1 MDPILQPLNEK
12 QREAVTA
19 TKGPYLI
26 LAGPGSGET
35 RVITHR
41 FAYLLKTEHI
51 DPHSILAV
59 TFTNKAANEMKER
72 IEKLIHINCSGLW
85 IRTFHSMGYRILR
98 EYAHLLGYEKQWEA
112 IDENDSLKMIRKI
125 LKEIPY
131 YSEFS
136 KLYKPEN
143 LLSLISKAKEEL
155 KSIAEVTGKRI
166 YSNREKEFLEDIYRL
181 YEKKL
186 KETQLMDYS
195 DLLANTYLIL
205 KNFPEVLS
213 YYQNLWQYIMVD
225 EFQDTNRL
233 QYDIVSLLAQKHKNI
248 LIVGDD
254 DQSIYGWRGA
264 RVTNMRLFEEQ
275 FQATIIKLEQNYR
288 STETIIKAANSI
300 AEAIDDRMGKTLWTE
315 NEDGPPIVIMYG
327 GDERSLY
334 EQVVEKIKSLKHSGY
349 AYKDIAIFYRINA
362 QSGTIEELLIKH
374 EIPYHIVGSLR
385 FFERKEIKDVIAYVA
400 FLANPLNVI
409 AFERIIDF
417 PPRGIGD
424 ATIEKLLLYSQ
435 ENHCDILSA
444 MQQASLIPGIG
455 AKAKIL
461 QNLAQELSELREQI
475 DVVLPSTFLRIL
487 LNLIPLEEHWK
498 KQDEVERWENI
509 QALVDAARVFEES
522 NPGSTIVDFLNYAT
536 LNSTEENIKD
546 TDHVSLMTIHNAK
559 GLEFR
564 AVFVLGVVDG
574 LIPLSR
580 SAETPWGENEEK
592 RLFYVAVTRAK
603 ERLVLCV
610 PSRRYT
616 FGETVRVSAS
626 PYLDYIPDECI
637 KEEDFTSFYSTM
649 NGKNF
654 STDQKKRNSLA
665 SHQMTPFSQKG
676 TPPAPGKPA
685 TFENLQPGVKI
696 RHRILGEGEVV
707 QIVGKRVMIEFENGA
722 IQLLDGNFL
731 SSIEVL

>member
-1 MDPILQPLNEK
+1 PILLPLNEK
-12 QREAVTA
+12 QKEAVTA

-26 LAGPGSGET
+26 LAGPGSGKT

-41 FAYLLKTEHI
+41 FAYLLKTKHI
-51 DPHSILAV
+51 EPNSILAV

-72 IEKLIHINCSGLW
+72 IENLIHINCSGLW

-98 EYAHLLGYEKQWEA
+98 EYAHLLEYEKRWEV
-112 IDENDSLKMIRKI
+112 IDENDSLKIIRKI
-125 LKEIPY
+125 LKEIPNS
-131 YSEFS
+131 SEFS
-136 KLYKPEN
+136 KLHKPEA

-155 KSIAEVTGKRI
+155 KSIIEVTGKRL
-166 YSNREKEFLEDIYRL
+166 YSQREKEFLEDIYRR
-181 YEKKL
+181 YKKKL
-186 KETQLMDYS
+186 KEIHVMDYS
-195 DLLANTYLIL
+195 DLLLNTYLLL
-205 KNFPEVLS
+205 KNFPEVLA

-233 QYDIVSLLAQKHKNI
+233 QYDIISLLAQKHKNI

-288 STETIIKAANSI
+288 STGTIIKAANSI

-315 NEDGPPIVIMYG
+315 NEEGHPIVIMYG
-327 GDERSLY
+327 ADEHSLY
-334 EQVVEKIKSLKHSGY
+334 EQVIEKIKTLKHSGY
-349 AYKDIAIFYRINA
+349 AYGDMAIFYRINA
-362 QSGTIEELLIKH
+362 QSGTMEDILINH

-385 FFERKEIKDVIAYVA
+385 FFERKEIKDVIAYLA
-400 FLANPLNVI
+400 FLTNPLNVV

-424 ATIEKLLLYSQ
+424 ATIEKLLAYTQ
-435 ENHCDILSA
+435 ENQCDILSA

-461 QNLAQELSELREQI
+461 QDLARGLSELREQI
-475 DVVLPSTFLRIL
+475 DVLLPSTFLRIL
-487 LNLIPLEEHWK
+487 LNLIPFEEYWK

-509 QALVDAARVFEES
+509 QALVDAARAFEDS

-546 TDHVSLMTIHNAK
+546 TDHVTLMTIHNAK

-564 AVFVLGVVDG
+564 AVFVIGVVDG

-580 SAETPWGENEEK
+580 NTETPWGENEEK

-603 ERLVLCV
+603 ERLFLCV
-610 PSRRYT
+610 PSTRYA
-616 FGETVRVSAS
+616 FGETVHTSAS
-626 PYLDYIPDECI
+626 PYLNYIP
-637 KEEDFTSFYSTM
+637 
-649 NGKNF
+649 
-654 STDQKKRNSLA
+654 
-665 SHQMTPFSQKG
+665 
-676 TPPAPGKPA
+676 
-685 TFENLQPGVKI
+685 
-696 RHRILGEGEVV
+696 
-707 QIVGKRVMIEFENGA
+707 
-722 IQLLDGNFL
+722 
-731 SSIEVL
+731 

>member
-1 MDPILQPLNEK
+1 MDPILQPLNDK

-19 TKGPYLI
+19 TDGPYLI
-26 LAGPGSGET
+26 LAGPGSGKT

-41 FAYLLKTEHI
+41 FAYLLKTKHI
-51 DPHSILAV
+51 EPKSILAV

-72 IEKLIHINCSGLW
+72 IEKLTHLSGSSLW

-98 EYAHLLGYEKQWEA
+98 EYAHLLGYEKRWEA
-112 IDENDSLKMIRKI
+112 IDDDDALKIIRKI
-125 LKEIPY
+125 LKEIPN

-136 KLYKPEN
+136 KLHKPET

-155 KSIAEVTGKRI
+155 KPISEVAGKRVRS
-166 YSNREKEFLEDIYRL
+166 YEEKDFLEDIYDR
-181 YEKKL
+181 YEARL

-195 DLLANTYLIL
+195 DLLVNTYLIL
-205 KNFPEVLS
+205 RDFPEVLA

-275 FQATIIKLEQNYR
+275 FHATIIKLEQNYR
-288 STETIIKAANSI
+288 STGTIIKAANSI
-300 AEAIDDRMGKTLWTE
+300 AQAIDDRMGKTLWTE

-327 GDERSLY
+327 AEERSLY
-334 EQVVEKIKSLKHSGY
+334 EEVVEKIKSLKRSGY
-349 AYKDIAIFYRINA
+349 AYGDMAIFYRINA
-362 QSGTIEELLIKH
+362 QSGTIEDLLIKH

-385 FFERKEIKDVIAYVA
+385 FFERREVKDVLAYLA
-400 FLANPLNVI
+400 FLANPLNVL
-409 AFERIIDF
+409 AFERLIDV
-417 PPRGIGD
+417 PSRGIGE
-424 ATIEKLLLYSQ
+424 ATVEKLLAYAQ
-435 ENHCDILSA
+435 ENRCDLLSA
-444 MQQASLIPGIG
+444 MKQASLIPGIG

-461 QNLAQELSELREQI
+461 QELASGLSELREQI

-487 LNLIPLEEHWK
+487 LNLIPLEEYWK
-498 KQDEVERWENI
+498 KQDETERWENI
-509 QALVDAARVFEES
+509 QALVDAARVFEDA
-522 NPGSTIVDFLNYAT
+522 NPGSTVVDFLNYAI

-546 TDHVSLMTIHNAK
+546 TDHVTLMTIHNAK

-564 AVFVLGVVDG
+564 VVFVLGVVDG

-603 ERLVLCV
+603 ERLFLCV
-610 PSRRYT
+610 PSKRYA
-616 FGETVRVSAS
+616 FGETVGVVAS
-626 PYLDYIPDECI
+626 PYLEYIPKECV
-637 KEEDFTSFYSTM
+637 KEEKPTSSYSRMTQ
-649 NGKNF
+649 NNASAGWEKRNF
-654 STDQKKRNSLA
+654 SSSTERTSSSVKK
-665 SHQMTPFSQKG
+665 TPSS
-676 TPPAPGKPA
+676 AGKPA
-685 TFENLQPGVKI
+685 TFEDLKPGVKI
-696 RHRILGEGEVV
+696 RHRLLGEGEVV
-707 QIVGKRVMIEFENGA
+707 KIIGNRVMIRFESGA
-722 IQLLDGNFL
+722 VQLLDGNFL
-731 SSIEVL
+731 SSVEVL